1 MSSAAPLELHRPD
14 PTRGGFSAV
23 ELAIGIPMGVDD
35 EIAARLHDAQRRAVR
50 RDPLELLDESI
61 ARAMSDHTIV
71 QFSGGV
77 DSSLVLAAATRAARA
92 RDLPLPIPFTL
103 RYGREE
109 SEESAFQEELVE
121 TLGLTDWIILDVD
134 GEDDLLSPASRAHLL
149 EHGMSTSARVA
160 SRDWYLSE
168 LPVRDGS
175 VLMSG
180 EGGDEV
186 LGPAPFA
193 TLHGLR
199 WAVAHRRQRRTALGA
214 LRRRTTARVRRFR
227 SVPDSFYAP
236 WLTET
241 GRTLAN
247 RLMLD
252 DRSHPVTMK
261 QWMRRYRSKRNLV
274 GGIDSVARQAGRFG
288 FDYSAPLLD
297 LEFMAGLTASIPEH
311 DFVNRMLVIRKYF
324 PGLLPASIANRTS
337 KASFNASIFGPDTQQ
352 FARSW
357 DGQGGVPLELVDPEI
372 LRSTWL
378 DASDSRGGLMLQ
390 SAWLTSQGR

>member
-1 MSSAAPLELHRPD
+1 MSSADTPWYLRAD
-14 PTRGGFSAV
+14 PARGGFTPV

-35 EIAARLHDAQRRAVR
+35 DVATALHDAQRRARR
-50 RDPLELLDESI
+50 RDPLELLEESVV
-61 ARAMSDHTIV
+61 RGMSEHTIV

-92 RDLPLPIPFTL
+92 RDLPPPIPFTL
-103 RYGREE
+103 RYGLDE
-109 SEESAFQEELVE
+109 SEESSFQEELVE
-121 TLGLTDWIILDVD
+121 SLGLTEWIVLDVD
-134 GEDDLLSPASRAHLL
+134 GEDDLLGPASRAHLL

-160 SRDWYLSE
+160 SRDWYLSR
-168 LPVRDGS
+168 LPVRPGS

-186 LGPAPFA
+186 LGPAPYA
-193 TLHGLR
+193 TVHGLR
-199 WAVAHRRQRRTALGA
+199 WALANGRQRRTALGS
-214 LRRRTTARVRRFR
+214 LRRRSISRVRRLR

-236 WLTET
+236 WLTER

-247 RLMLD
+247 RVMLD

-274 GGIDSVARQAGRFG
+274 GGIGSVTRQAERFG
-288 FDYSAPLLD
+288 FRYSAPLLD
-297 LEFMAGLTASIPEH
+297 LEFMAGMTASIPEH
-311 DFVNRMLVIRKYF
+311 DFVNRMLVIRKHL
-324 PGLLPASIANRTS
+324 PGLLPDSIANRTS
-337 KASFNASIFGPDTQQ
+337 KASFNASIFGPDTRE
-352 FARSW
+352 FASTW
-357 DGQGGVPLELVDPEI
+357 DGSSGVPLELVDPEI